1 MFWLVFIVSILG
13 LNPVR
18 SIYLKSRGLTSMPED
33 LGIDDLV
40 DLSHNKIER
49 IDKPVFNIHTEVI
62 YLNDNLLS
70 YINPNVFRH
79 LYNLVLLD
87 LDNNRL
93 HTFDIDF
100 NFVKGK
106 TDKVD
111 IRMNR
116 NFHLNLNSK

>member
-33 LGIDDLV
+33 LGNDDLV